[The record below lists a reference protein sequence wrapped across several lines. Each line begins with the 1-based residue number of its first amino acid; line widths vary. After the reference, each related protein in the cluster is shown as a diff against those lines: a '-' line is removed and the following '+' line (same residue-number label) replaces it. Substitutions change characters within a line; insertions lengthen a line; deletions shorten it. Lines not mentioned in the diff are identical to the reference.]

1 MSKWQEVQLQRLH
14 WSPTADETKSG
25 VYRGDTVEGV
35 IVKEPWS
42 KQGRDAEYLNLLVNV
57 DDNTD
62 VIVKLSG
69 YLGELWAATP
79 EQFKAVGNG
88 IKFVHTKDENG
99 RSRFKMY
106 VEGN

>member
-1 MSKWQEVQLQRLH
+1 MGKWQEVELKRLH
-14 WSPTADETKSG
+14 WSPTADDTKSG
-25 VYRGDTVEGV
+25 VFRGDIVEGV
-35 IVKEPWS
+35 IVKEPWLKS
-42 KQGRDAEYLNLLVNV
+42 GRDSEYLNLLVNV

-79 EQFKAVGNG
+79 EAHKAVGNA
-88 IKFVHTKDENG
+88 IKFVHTLDDNK

-106 VEGN
+106 VEGA